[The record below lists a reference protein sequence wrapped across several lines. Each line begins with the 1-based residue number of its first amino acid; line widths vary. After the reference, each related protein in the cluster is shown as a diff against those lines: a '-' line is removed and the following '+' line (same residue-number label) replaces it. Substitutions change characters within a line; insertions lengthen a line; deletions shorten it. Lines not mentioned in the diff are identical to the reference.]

1 MNKKLITISSV
12 AAVALALIAVLFC
25 ALVPC
30 VHGLTP
36 FQASSAKRFFKNNPF
51 RVEKAEERAELSVAA
66 AVGAN
71 GYERN
76 TFVGSR
82 IQMEREP
89 DYIELNLAVN
99 DAGTLVLAD
108 SYFDT
113 SEKSIRAERVA
124 KALLESTARTSLL
137 VNLAEYTNLN
147 EAAALLLGSGRFQNA
162 VIRGVDENTLSYVR
176 GFFPSHT
183 LLCEYSSANKLSL
196 SELRALGAD
205 GVYCSASMLST
216 HFARKV
222 HDAGLLLWV
231 DCGDSAGRLIK
242 TMKLA
247 HSVDGLVTKKPV
259 LALTMKNAESYQSF
273 MQTIQKG

>member
-12 AAVALALIAVLFC
+12 AAVVLALLAVLFC

-36 FQASSAKRFFKNNPF
+36 FQASSAKQFFKNNPF
-51 RVEKAEERAELSVAA
+51 HAEKTEERAVLSVAA
-66 AVGAN
+66 AVGTN

-108 SYFDT
+108 SYFDAG
-113 SEKSIRAERVA
+113 EKSITAERVA
-124 KALLESTARTSLL
+124 KALLQSTGRTSLL
-137 VNLAEYTNLN
+137 VNLAEYTDLN
-147 EAAALLLGSGRFQNA
+147 AAAALLMGSGRFQNA

-231 DCGDSAGRLIK
+231 DCGDSVGRVIR
-242 TMKLA
+242 TMKQA
-247 HSVDGLVTKKPV
+247 QNVDGLVTERP
-259 LALTMKNAESYQSF
+259 AFAQAMRGAESYQSF
-273 MQTIQKG
+273 KQNLSKR